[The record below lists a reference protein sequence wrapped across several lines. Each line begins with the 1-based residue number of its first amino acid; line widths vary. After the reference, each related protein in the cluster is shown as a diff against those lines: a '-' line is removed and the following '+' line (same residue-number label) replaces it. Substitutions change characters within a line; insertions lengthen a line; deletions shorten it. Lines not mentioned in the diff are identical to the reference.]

1 MAQSLAT
8 GDARLQ
14 IVVPQELKEKLRHM
28 AAGRGKK
35 ISALVRESIEEK
47 IRELEREAFEEKMR
61 EAYLDMADE
70 NVETAE
76 DFRYSDAENL

>member
-1 MAQSLAT
+1 MGHSLAT

-14 IVVPQELKEKLRHM
+14 IVVPQELKERLRQM
-28 AAGRGKK
+28 AAGKGKK

-47 IRELEREAFEEKMR
+47 IRELEREVFEEKMR
-61 EAYLDMADE
+61 DAYIDMAEE
-70 NVETAE
+70 NISTAE